1 MLRKLNDPR
10 LRLFGI
16 NHVSVAWM
24 TSEKEWTSEKGQS
37 SNNLASN
44 TIPLLDRAVAA
55 APARRGRRRRRMGGP
70 GMGMA
75 GAMMQQMERH
85 VRRNGRWHGRSPG
98 SRDDAA
104 ADERHGRW
112 HGRHVWRRRRR
123 RGRMKKEMTT
133 LTRTDFL
140 IQFVWQYKPEENP
153 KTDEERN
160 EKLKKIITDFTE
172 AQKKN
177 PAVKISED
185 IQKELDAASRKKSEQ
200 FDAKLKA
207 PGPDNAAA
215 AVPGGAVL
223 PGANAP
229 GAAVPKTGGP

>member
-1 MLRKLNDPR
+1 
-10 LRLFGI
+10 
-16 NHVSVAWM
+16 
-24 TSEKEWTSEKGQS
+24 
-37 SNNLASN
+37 
-44 TIPLLDRAVAA
+44 
-55 APARRGRRRRRMGGP
+55 MGGP

-75 GAMMQQMERH
+75 GAMMQQMR
-85 VRRNGRWHGRSPG
+85 GMSGGMAGGMGGAQGPG
-98 SRDDAA
+98 MMQQQMRGMAGGMGGMYAGAGGAS
-104 ADERHGRW
+104 ADL
-112 HGRHVWRRRRR
+112 
-123 RGRMKKEMTT
+123 KKEMTT